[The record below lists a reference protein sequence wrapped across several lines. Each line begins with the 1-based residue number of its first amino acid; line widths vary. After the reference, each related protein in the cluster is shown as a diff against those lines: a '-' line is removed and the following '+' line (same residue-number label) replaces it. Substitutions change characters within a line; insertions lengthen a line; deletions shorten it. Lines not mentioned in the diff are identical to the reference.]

1 MLLNKEERMATS
13 KELKPIKNSSNSLT
27 QDEELLLQT
36 VAKGSTPSEFKM
48 FLEFAKATGLN
59 PYKKEIW
66 FIKDNQG
73 RVQMMTGING
83 FLAIANRHPEYDGM
97 QVSINEENGK
107 LVSATARVYRKDR
120 KIPSEATVYYC
131 EYAKQSPIWRQ
142 MPRMMLT
149 KVAKSVA
156 LREAFPQELN
166 GIYTQEE
173 MPQEYSLNVKEEK
186 VVTYDVSKYHD
197 KEKIPGILDWFKKR
211 GDVVEGNIVKTTR
224 PEPKMAGCEIGGE
237 DEIK

>member
-1 MLLNKEERMATS
+1 MVT
-13 KELKPIKNSSNSLT
+13 KELKPIKNSANSLT
-27 QDEELLLQT
+27 KDEELLLQT
-36 VAKGSTPSEFKM
+36 IAKGSTPSEFKM

-59 PYKKEIW
+59 PYKREIW
-66 FIKDNQG
+66 FIKANNQ
-73 RVQMMTGING
+73 VQMMTGING

-107 LVSATARVYRKDR
+107 LISATARVYRKDR

-131 EYAKQSPIWRQ
+131 EYAKNSPIWRS
-142 MPRMMLT
+142 MPRMMLQ

-186 VVTYDVSKYHD
+186 VENVTTYDVSKYPD
-197 KEKIPGILDWFKKR
+197 KEKIQGILDWFTRR
-211 GDVVEGNIVKTTR
+211 GDKVDGYIVTTTR
-224 PEPKMAGCEIGGE
+224 PEPKMAGCEVGGE
-237 DEIK
+237 NEIK